1 MVGPADRG
9 SGTEVTFK
17 PSPATFTQTE
27 FDFALLERRLREL
40 AFLNSGLTIVLRD
53 ERHAPA
59 QEMRDAL
66 RRRAGRLRRMAGPR
80 QDRGVHAADQ
90 PARPP
95 RPAGIRVEFALSW
108 NDSFHETMLC
118 FTNNIPQRDGGT
130 HLAGFRQALTRVV
143 TKYAEGMGK
152 KENLALVGED
162 MREGMTAVLS
172 VKVPDPKF
180 SSQTKD
186 KLVSSRGAAGG
197 AGGGRRRASPLVRD
211 ASEGSARHHPEGDG
225 RRGGARGGAQGARTD
240 APQGRARR
248 LHPARQAR
256 RLPGAR
262 PGADASCS
270 SSRAI
275 PPAAPPSRAATASS
289 RRSCR

>member
-1 MVGPADRG
+1 M
-9 SGTEVTFK
+9 TFK
-17 PSPATFTQTE
+17 PSPGTFTKTE

-59 QEMRDAL
+59 QRERDAL

-80 QDRGVHAADQ
+80 QERRCSRRRSACAPTDDQ
-90 PARPP
+90 Q
-95 RPAGIRVEFALSW
+95 GIRVEFALSW

-152 KENLALVGED
+152 KDSFELVGED

-186 KLVSSRGAAGG
+186 KLVSSEVQPVVQAAV
-197 AGGGRRRASPLVRD
+197 AGCRVALVRD
-211 ASEGSARHHPEGDG
+211 ASEGG
-225 RRGGARGGAQGARTD
+225 QV
-240 APQGRARR
+240 
-248 LHPARQAR
+248 
-256 RLPGAR
+256 
-262 PGADASCS
+262 
-270 SSRAI
+270 
-275 PPAAPPSRAATASS
+275 ASS
-289 RRSCR
+289 RR